1 MIICLCA
8 CVLSWPNFKG
18 EKKRKRGKKE
28 TFQFVSFGFLQYF
41 AVNRD
46 APNGVGFLVSDAL
59 NLEGPLRVQSTQTL
73 QHLNTVLLPFHF
85 LLSAF
90 TSVSF
95 TQILLANVGLRHH
108 HHHSLTLISKGPK
121 WKLSSTREDHLIGL
135 YLQTNLNHFFLL
147 QFYFLFF

>member
-1 MIICLCA
+1 VPASCL
-8 CVLSWPNFKG
+8 WPNFKG

-59 NLEGPLRVQSTQTL
+59 NLEGPFEVQSTQTL